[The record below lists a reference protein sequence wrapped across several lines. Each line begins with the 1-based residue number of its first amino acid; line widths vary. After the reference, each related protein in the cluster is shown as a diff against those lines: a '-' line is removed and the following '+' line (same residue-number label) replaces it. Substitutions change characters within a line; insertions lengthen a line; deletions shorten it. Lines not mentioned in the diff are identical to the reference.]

1 MQDDD
6 DIALDLS
13 ELTVGVLYDIAK
25 ESASHGEIHDR
36 GFVLHLSPD
45 ATVEEFGAQI
55 NRGEIGTCYFTAPM
69 YWELLKKEFR
79 LLLCTNDK
87 KYRALRKHLA
97 KTGDKS
103 QLAVVSAISAAVAA
117 SLSVTAA
124 ALVPVCAICLIAV
137 LKLGKEAYC
146 QTQNLDVKIG
156 SDHTIGSRSN
166 GSDAGDLSAKK
177 TTKRSAHNKS

>member
-6 DIALDLS
+6 VVKLDLS
-13 ELTVGVLYDIAK
+13 ALTVGVLYDIAT
-25 ESASHGEIHDR
+25 ESVSNGETRDS
-36 GFVLHLSPD
+36 GFALRLSPD
-45 ATVEEFGAQI
+45 ITVEEFGAQI
-55 NRGEIGTCYFTAPM
+55 NRGEIGTSYFTTPM
-69 YWELLKKEFR
+69 YWEQLKKEFR
-79 LLLCTNDK
+79 LLLCTEDK
-87 KYRALRKHLA
+87 KYHALRKHLA

-146 QTQNLDVKIG
+146 QTQKLDVKIG
-156 SDHTIGSRSN
+156 SDHEIGSPSR
-166 GSDAGDLSAKK
+166 GRDAGAPPTKK
-177 TTKRSAHNKS
+177 TTKRATHNKS